1 MRGCSVVEI
10 KGRAERLTG
19 EEAERLT
26 SGRDTAMSEVE
37 RRGKGRGGLVLAIY
51 MPGVVLDLGG
61 CGYGGRERR
70 ARGTPC
76 HLR

>member
-37 RRGKGRGGLVLAIY
+37 RRGKGRGAWFLQYIGRGWSWIWEGAVMVVVNGVRGGRLAI
-51 MPGVVLDLGG
+51 
-61 CGYGGRERR
+61 
-70 ARGTPC
+70 
-76 HLR
+76 